1 MTQVEYEKRLTELS
15 EAQRMATMPE
25 RLHVRAIEQKQLETY
40 AQIDE
45 LRARLA
51 RLSIERHKAE
61 NRLREINADFH
72 ERRHA
77 LVMQRPDAQA
87 EKLPY

>member
-1 MTQVEYEKRLTELS
+1 MKKFVML
-15 EAQRMATMPE
+15 
-25 RLHVRAIEQKQLETY
+25 RLH
-40 AQIDE
+40 
-45 LRARLA
+45 
-51 RLSIERHKAE
+51 LSIERHKAE
-61 NRLREINADFH
+61 NRLREIKADFR